1 MMMYSENQAER
12 MRKIIAS
19 QMLNTVY
26 SVANARSVSPAQC
39 NTTPAE
45 VL

>member
-1 MMMYSENQAER
+1 MVYIENQAECT
-12 MRKIIAS
+12 RKIIAS

-26 SVANARSVSPAQC
+26 SVVNARSVSPVQR